1 MITGENRNKSEA
13 SYRQV
18 MLDSSSSLKDFSLD
32 RKKFFRKYV
41 LGEVIEEKDNAAIT
55 TGKLVECLLW
65 QPERFDELFYMSSCV
80 SAPSALMLLFV
91 EALYRAT
98 RDATDEKG
106 VLTKNFE
113 ELSKIAYNESGFKIK
128 YEAVLTKFMDS
139 DAQIYYTELVK
150 VRGNGLLV
158 VTTEDVT
165 NAERIVEELKV
176 NFVTKDILTRVNS
189 KRYTVLPQYQVE
201 GFPIDDHLMKAMMD
215 LVTIDHQSRTIQVDD
230 LKCTWSVEGFY
241 SDYYLYRQAYL
252 QGYVYY
258 KAVSSLT
265 TDPKGEYFGYK
276 TLPPR
281 FIVCDST
288 NYFNPL
294 IYTMSYEDLKDAYE
308 GFEYKG
314 RRYPGVRTIIED
326 LKWAIDNNVWAMSR
340 ENYINNGLV
349 SLNSKK

>member
-201 GFPIDDHLMKAMMD
+201 GFPIDDHLMKSMMD
-215 LVTIDHQSRTIQVDD
+215 ESVCNKLV
-230 LKCTWSVEGFY
+230 
-241 SDYYLYRQAYL
+241 
-252 QGYVYY
+252 
-258 KAVSSLT
+258 
-265 TDPKGEYFGYK
+265 
-276 TLPPR
+276 
-281 FIVCDST
+281 
-288 NYFNPL
+288 
-294 IYTMSYEDLKDAYE
+294 
-308 GFEYKG
+308 
-314 RRYPGVRTIIED
+314 
-326 LKWAIDNNVWAMSR
+326 
-340 ENYINNGLV
+340 
-349 SLNSKK
+349 